1 MPVRAKR
8 ATAVEPFGFAIT
20 MFSTLL
26 FLTLLMLLSGCEAA
40 PNQQARPTT
49 GKQETLKADVHT
61 VSQLSWPVI
70 VRSQGSLHADEESV
84 VGAKVA
90 GRVAEVHVD
99 LGDFVEAGAPIV
111 TLDREEFVLQVS
123 QTEAQLQQ
131 ARAAVGLRS
140 EDSVADLSPE
150 NAPPVREQRA
160 IWEQA
165 QSEVTR
171 AKSLRSQSA
180 IAEGE
185 YDEVMAAERVAEARY
200 ASAINSVREKI
211 ATISVREA
219 EWSLARQRLHDSV
232 IVAPL
237 DGLIQQRD
245 VAVGSY
251 VSVGQAITRVVRNHP
266 LRFRGT
272 VPERYAQS
280 LQIGQQVQLQVE
292 SIATPIHTNVT
303 RISPVLDQRSRA
315 LMFEAE
321 VDNADHQIR
330 TGLFAE
336 AALVIDPEATA
347 IVIPA
352 SAIVEF
358 AGTQKVWKVVDGM
371 AGEQEVLVGGRRGGQ
386 LEILE
391 GLSVDDVILLDGSK
405 GRVAKV
411 IPLSPHLANLDH
423 SAP

>member
-1 MPVRAKR
+1 MMRNESSVAWVPL
-8 ATAVEPFGFAIT
+8 
-20 MFSTLL
+20 FSLL
-26 FLTLLMLLSGCEAA
+26 LLSLIGCDSPPDQEL
-40 PNQQARPTT
+40 RPTAN
-49 GKQETLKADVHT
+49 KQETLKADVHT
-61 VSQLSWPVI
+61 VALVSWPAI

-99 LGDFVEAGAPIV
+99 LGDFVEAGTPIV

-123 QTEAQLQQ
+123 QAEAQLQQ

-150 NAPPVREQRA
+150 KSPPVREQRA
-160 IWEQA
+160 IWEEA
-165 QSEVTR
+165 KSEVVR
-171 AKSLRSQSA
+171 AESLRRQRA

-185 YDEVMAAERVAEARY
+185 YDEVVAAEQVAEARY
-200 ASAINSVREKI
+200 ASAINSVHEKI
-211 ATISVREA
+211 ATIAVRQAEA
-219 EWSLARQRLHDSV
+219 SLAKQRLHDAV
-232 IVAPL
+232 ITAPL
-237 DGLIQQRD
+237 DGFIQQRD

-251 VSVGQAITRVVRNHP
+251 VSAGQAIARVVRNHP
-266 LRFRGT
+266 LRFRGS
-272 VPERYAQS
+272 VPERFAQA
-280 LQIGQQVQLQVE
+280 LRVEQKVQLQVE
-292 SIATPIHTNVT
+292 SIAAPLHTQVT
-303 RISPVLDQRSRA
+303 RISPTLDQRSRA

-321 VDNADHQIR
+321 VDNSDHQIR

-336 AALVIDPEATA
+336 AALVIDPDATA
-347 IVIPA
+347 LVIPE

-371 AGEQEVLVGGRRGGQ
+371 AGEQEVLVGGRRDGQ

-391 GLSVDDVILLDGSK
+391 GLEVDDVILLDGSK

-411 IPLSPHLANLDH
+411 ISLSSQLANLDP